1 MFDLQYHPLKD
12 SRFISS
18 THLRLRE
25 SGRHQ
30 WRGYSLGGSSS
41 LNIMSSILRR
51 AEILRYAI
59 INGKIVRYSFL
70 PKCIQN
76 MPMNTK
82 TRSTYMNAVE
92 VAAQSAK
99 VTANRAKIIVAMQL
113 D

>member
-1 MFDLQYHPLKD
+1 
-12 SRFISS
+12 
-18 THLRLRE
+18 
-25 SGRHQ
+25 
-30 WRGYSLGGSSS
+30 
-41 LNIMSSILRR
+41 
-51 AEILRYAI
+51 
-59 INGKIVRYSFL
+59 
-70 PKCIQN
+70 